1 MKNWKRI
8 ACALLAAVL
17 MVALFA
23 ACGGGS
29 EPKAVNTKTGT
40 YDEMVA
46 YLKAKGYI
54 ANDATPVDMNTTA
67 GYTQDNTGG
76 EMPYSTIADKA
87 EDWGGLWLVWFDPNA
102 EDQENYNSMASNGG
116 TIVIMGGANIF
127 QPAAN
132 SGRFAIA
139 FAEDYAQKDAVLAD
153 FNALPK
159 E

>member
-1 MKNWKRI
+1 MKKMKQI
-8 ACALLAAVL
+8 LCALLAAVL

-23 ACGGGS
+23 ACS
-29 EPKAVNTKTGT
+29 KEVTPVNTNTCT

-46 YLKAKGYI
+46 YLKDKGYI
-54 ANDATPVDMNTTA
+54 AKDATPVDMNTTA
-67 GYTQDNTGG
+67 GYVQDNTGG
-76 EMPYSTIADKA
+76 DMPFSTIGDKA

-102 EDQENYNSMASNGG
+102 KDQEAYNSMASSGG

-139 FAEDYAQKDAVLAD
+139 FAEDYAKKDDVLAD
-153 FNALPK
+153 FKALPK